1 MTTLAVVLTLLL
13 AVWAL
18 VRAARLE
25 RRADEAREELR
36 RLREGHEALRAKLA
50 RLRGVPD
57 EPAVAVLPVV
67 EQAGETS
74 PPPVW
79 PDDVPVAPPP
89 RPARPRG
96 PSLWD
101 PAYSR
106 ARISVIGGVLVL
118 GGLAFTLRELG
129 APGWTRLLAV
139 FAFGALLYLNAR
151 RVPWPV
157 SGALRGLGYGVTALG
172 LGSVAQ
178 VLPDVWG
185 PGVVM
190 AGLLGL
196 SAALLWD
203 GLRRGEPLLGAL
215 AVLGAGL
222 STWMLTDDLGQASIP
237 AAGAVLLL
245 AGVAVSRGS
254 ARVREADPVEEPV
267 HPGRTALALTL
278 GAAGLVPVGW
288 VVASASHV
296 DPALLFGRGE
306 AFATQVLALSGG
318 VFPGL
323 LAWLAFSTLALA
335 PALALLGRRERG
347 EVGGPV
353 PVLAA
358 WATLGPQVLVAA
370 AAGTALSLQGG
381 PDPLVLGLALA
392 PLMPLALAARHA
404 WRQNLETDRVRDT
417 GASLAGTVAGSLTA
431 AATGVAGAAALGLLG
446 ARTQPA
452 ALSGIALALLLVGL
466 SARSRGW
473 LTTGV
478 AGLGLSALWGAG
490 VAGEGWG
497 ADPVRAALLG
507 AVPAV
512 IGLLGALRVARD
524 PWASA
529 PRAERGPDASV
540 TPPAPGLTAPLLA
553 VGCGA
558 LLMGALQPGGVL
570 SLGIVTVAF
579 AGGLWWLRRA
589 GQRPGDAPTPTDS
602 LRTTLFWALAPGA
615 ALGAL
620 LLLGTA
626 EGDGLPRLAACLTG
640 LLAAG
645 SLLGTAR
652 VGGEARG
659 LAELAG
665 LVLLAL
671 ALSVACVTWL
681 PALGVPGAL
690 ALAAALTVPLRLVW
704 GWGRLDVGL
713 GLGLLA
719 ALVALVEGVW
729 GGTSP
734 VPVPGVLALGG
745 VWALTRT
752 PGGLRMLTNLIP
764 GTATPQ
770 RPPAQAL
777 WLAALLLVGL
787 LSLGAWLDPS
797 VEGLRPWLALSSLAV
812 LGVGLWAC
820 VGAHR
825 TARQGTNGGPR
836 PLWDTG
842 LALVVAGGVKGALLD
857 APTMDNPG
865 AAVGVA
871 VLVTGLSLLA
881 VAILAPRPPA
891 AGGGVGSGEEG
902 PFVPPPPR

>member
-1 MTTLAVVLTLLL
+1 MTALAAVLALVL

-18 VRAARLE
+18 VRAARVD
-25 RRADEAREELR
+25 RRAEATREEVR
-36 RLREGHEALRAKLA
+36 RLREGQKALRAELA
-50 RLRGVPD
+50 RLRGPSA
-57 EPAVAVLPVV
+57 EPAGAEHV
-67 EQAGETS
+67 EQTFP

-79 PDDVPVAPPP
+79 PEDVPAAPP
-89 RPARPRG
+89 RPTRPRG

-172 LGSVAQ
+172 IGSLAQ
-178 VLPDVWG
+178 ALPDTWG

-196 SAALLWD
+196 SAVLLWD
-203 GLRRGEPLLGAL
+203 GRRRGEPLLGAL

-254 ARVREADPVEEPV
+254 AQLRASEADLAEEPAN
-267 HPGRTALALTL
+267 PPRTALALTL

-288 VVASASHV
+288 IVASVGHA
-296 DPALLFGRGE
+296 DPELLLARGE
-306 AFATQVLALSGG
+306 AFVAQVLALSGE

-323 LAWLAFSTLALA
+323 LAWLAFSLLALS

-347 EVGGPV
+347 EAGGPV
-353 PVLAA
+353 PALAA

-370 AAGTALSLQGG
+370 ATGTALSTRGSLH
-381 PDPLVLGLALA
+381 PLVLGLALA
-392 PLMPLALAARHA
+392 PLLPLALAARHA
-404 WRQNLETDRVRDT
+404 WGQRLGPAEAGDAD
-417 GASLAGTVAGSLTA
+417 ASLTGTVAGSLTA
-431 AATGVAGAAALGLLG
+431 AATGVAGAVALGLLG

-452 ALSGIALALLLVGL
+452 ALSGIALALLIVGL

-473 LTTGV
+473 LTAGA

-490 VAGEGWG
+490 AAGEGWG
-497 ADPVRAALLG
+497 ADPLRAALLG

-512 IGLLGALRVARD
+512 IGLLGALRTARD
-524 PWASA
+524 PWAGA
-529 PRAERGPDASV
+529 PRAEIGPDASG
-540 TPPAPGLTAPLLA
+540 TPPASGRTAPLLA
-553 VGCGA
+553 GGCGA
-558 LLMGALQPGGVL
+558 LLMAALQPGGVL
-570 SLGIVTVAF
+570 SLGLAAAAF
-579 AGGLWWLRRA
+579 AGGLWWLRREE
-589 GQRPGDAPTPTDS
+589 QRPGGAQTPTDS
-602 LRTTLFWALAPGA
+602 LHTTLFWALAPGA

-626 EGDGLPRLAACLTG
+626 EDTGLPRLAACLIS
-640 LLAAG
+640 LLTAG
-645 SLLGTAR
+645 SLLGAAR
-652 VGGEARG
+652 AGGRARG
-659 LAELAG
+659 LAEVAG

-671 ALSVACVTWL
+671 ALGVVCVTWL

-690 ALAAALTVPLRLVW
+690 ALTAGLTVPLRPVW
-704 GWGRLDVGL
+704 GWERLDVGL

-729 GGTSP
+729 SGTSP
-734 VPVPGVLALGG
+734 VPVPGVFLLSL

-752 PGGLRMLTNLIP
+752 PGGLRMLTELGP
-764 GTATPQ
+764 DTATPQ

-787 LSLGAWLDPS
+787 LSLGAGLDPS

-825 TARQGTNGGPR
+825 AARQGTDGGPR

-857 APTMDNPG
+857 APTMDNSG

-891 AGGGVGSGEEG
+891 AGGGVGPGEEG